1 MYRQCYSEL
10 SLSYQ
15 PPTDESL
22 LFSTALLWLQ
32 AVIWLAVQV
41 VSKAQYVHWPSIS
54 CRHSDLC
61 LCLKLRVMTM
71 DYSHVKGPNGA
82 FLPSEVL
89 AGLPWPP

>member
-10 SLSYQ
+10 YLSYQ

-22 LFSTALLWLQ
+22 LFSTALSWLQ

-41 VSKAQYVHWPSIS
+41 PKAQYVHWPSTS

-61 LCLKLRVMTM
+61 LCLKLRMMTM
-71 DYSHVKGPNGA
+71 DSLVKGPNGA
-82 FLPSEVL
+82 FRPSGVL